1 MKKLIPL
8 IILMICL
15 YDAQAQFLQS
25 VNKKAAVDI
34 VNNAS
39 VEQKDKNNNQAKIFK
54 NQVELLKIN
63 SEISPLTAGI
73 FADSCMAEINRLKKQ
88 LEIKIEKESKDDRNE
103 RINKIKKANEKET
116 NDQRNQRVNKILDS
130 IKIWN
135 QLRQDL
141 ITLNSLGG
149 NPKFSRKFIPLRSI
163 QQAKYF
169 YFIDTVNQ
177 KKIKLV
183 SDLVA
188 QSSFDGTISLSSN
201 VFTGILPI
209 EHLPIKI
216 NLSTTVSQTK
226 DSTATGKASAKL
238 PYGGLVNINL
248 SYPLFY
254 SSKEKDKGKYT
265 TFYMPIELKY
275 HLDDVKDKAQFK
287 DTYHYFEASTSL
299 YISADLIQQDNK
311 ESITIFANPNLAYYY
326 GGGVFKQKIGYNNF
340 WISQLNVGIKL
351 AKQFTLGANIPLYSS
366 RKEIKDKQNASLAL
380 IFEPK

>member
-1 MKKLIPL
+1 MKKLITL

-25 VNKKAAVDI
+25 VNKKAEIDTKSSTKNTDKEYI
-34 VNNAS
+34 NAS
-39 VEQKDKNNNQAKIFK
+39 SNIRNQKELLGFDGKISPFAAGIFIKDCDKKLKQLNEQLSSEENANSNFKEKNNNI
-54 NQVELLKIN
+54 
-63 SEISPLTAGI
+63 
-73 FADSCMAEINRLKKQ
+73 
-88 LEIKIEKESKDDRNE
+88 IKITANIKLWKEL
-103 RINKIKKANEKET
+103 KE
-116 NDQRNQRVNKILDS
+116 
-130 IKIWN
+130 
-135 QLRQDL
+135 DL
-141 ITLNSLGG
+141 KTLNSLGG
-149 NPKFSRKFIPLRSI
+149 NPKFSRKFVPLRSI

-169 YFIDTVNQ
+169 YFTDTLNQ
-177 KKIKLV
+177 KNIKLV

-226 DSTATGKASAKL
+226 DSTATDKASAKL

-265 TFYMPIELKY
+265 TFYMPFELKY

-326 GGGVFKQKIGYNNF
+326 GGGVFKQKIGYNSF
-340 WISQLNVGIKL
+340 WISQLNIGIKL

-366 RKEIKDKQNASLAL
+366 QKEIKDKQNASLAL